1 MDNCPLTANADQL
14 DTDGDGVGDGCDNC
28 RYVANGPTSLDAG
41 GQSQRDSDGDGYGNV
56 CDADFNN
63 DGVVNYGDLN
73 ILQTEMFSSEATHTD
88 MNGDG
93 VCNMLELGVFQMYFG
108 GEVAAQP

>member
-1 MDNCPLTANADQL
+1 M
-14 DTDGDGVGDGCDNC
+14 
-28 RYVANGPTSLDAG
+28 
-41 GQSQRDSDGDGYGNV
+41 

-73 ILQTEMFSSEATHTD
+73 ILQAKMFSSEATHTD